1 MSLNKSSSVD
11 SLAIANNIA
20 KVEGG
25 IEKDFKGLEYGGE
38 LHMKCMSCDK
48 PLSTIM
54 KVSPN
59 PLRYRTGGRN
69 FVLVH
74 NQRFQTDCP
83 FCNSKS
89 WIVKTEGQVMIGG
102 AENSTSYIGCEMG
115 DPNDPE
121 GMFNK
126 VQVK

>member
-1 MSLNKSSSVD
+1 
-11 SLAIANNIA
+11 
-20 KVEGG
+20 
-25 IEKDFKGLEYGGE
+25 
-38 LHMKCMSCDK
+38 
-48 PLSTIM
+48 
-54 KVSPN
+54 
-59 PLRYRTGGRN
+59 LRYRTGGRN

>member
-1 MSLNKSSSVD
+1 MSLNKSSSVED
-11 SLAIANNIA
+11 LARANNIA

-25 IEKDFKGLEYGGE
+25 IEKEFKGLEYGGE
-38 LHMKCMSCDK
+38 VHMKCMGCDK
-48 PLSTIM
+48 LLVTIM

-59 PLRYRTGGRN
+59 PLRYPTGGGN
-69 FVLVH
+69 FKLVH
-74 NQRFQTDCP
+74 TQRFQTDCP
-83 FCNSKS
+83 FCGSKS

-102 AENSTSYIGCEMG
+102 AEDLSYIGCEMG
-115 DPNDPE
+115 NPDDPE